1 MHVMKIRIKMMMMI
15 TSRGTQL
22 MSTISRISGGEG
34 ERGRREGGYECRRR
48 SHKLTVV

>member
-1 MHVMKIRIKMMMMI
+1 MMKIRIKMMMMI

-34 ERGRREGGYECRRR
+34 EREDMNVGGEVT
-48 SHKLTVV
+48 S